1 MKGELIMLEKLI
13 KREFYLERHRK
24 APLLKEREQYL
35 EMLSQKGYTNKSLR
49 QITHQLYWV
58 VQLLPLENAG
68 IVLDDNM
75 LNKAVEQWSQS
86 QVDVTIKGQIL
97 TARQRRFRN
106 CATRFLESFGFIK
119 LSPETATIFHQL
131 YSRGRFLRQHTTAPL
146 LKERIHYLQYWE
158 SMGAKKSTLRRISEY
173 LLTIIEY
180 LDFSYL
186 RKVTENEINIA
197 ADKWASR
204 SKKLPNGIAYSK
216 SAKRRFKSYATQWLQ
231 MLEALEIPLQASFPW
246 QDLLEQYG
254 QYQIE
259 ERGLS
264 AKTVAHNYCI
274 LKEFLEEVASI
285 LSKFS
290 ELTPQIIDYVFLRK
304 VNKKV
309 YSRETIKRYVLS
321 VKSFLRYVGARNLCN
336 ENLPDCIQGP
346 RTYAH
351 SFLPI
356 SPSWDNIE
364 KIVRD
369 CKTDYPTDIRD
380 YAILQLLVVYGL
392 RSSEVSNLRLRDID
406 WREERINIRRAKKA
420 SPQTFPLIKSVGDA
434 ILNYIKFVRPKDC
447 SLEYVFLNMR
457 SPYAPLSVCGMH
469 SLVNKR
475 IKPLNLKIP
484 HKGPH
489 CLRHANATHL
499 VNSGFSMESIS
510 TQLGHKNLESTR
522 IYAKVDLSMLSKVAE
537 IDWEGI
543 L

>member
-1 MKGELIMLEKLI
+1 MLEILI

-49 QITHQLYWV
+49 QIAHQLYWV

-68 IVLDDNM
+68 VVLDDNM
-75 LNKAVEQWSQS
+75 LNKSVEQWSQS
-86 QVDVTIKGQIL
+86 QVDITIKGQIL

-119 LSPETATIFHQL
+119 LSPETIFHQL

-146 LKERIHYLQYWE
+146 LKERVHYLQYWE
-158 SMGAKKSTLRRISEY
+158 SMGAKKSTLRRISQY

-204 SKKLPNGIAYSK
+204 SKDLPNGIVYSK
-216 SAKRRFKSYATQWLQ
+216 SAKRRFKFYATQWLQ
-231 MLEALEIPLQASFPW
+231 MSEALEIPLQAPFPW

-254 QYQIE
+254 QYQLE
-259 ERGLS
+259 ERGFS
-264 AKTVAHNYCI
+264 PKTVAHNYCI

-369 CKTDYPTDIRD
+369 CKTDNPTDIRD

-434 ILNYIKFVRPKDC
+434 ILNYIKLVRPKDC

-489 CLRHANATHL
+489 CLRHANAIHL